1 MPIGRRLISLE
12 GGNTPSYSGWKGMA
26 ELKRT
31 LGLWGAAGVGIG
43 AIIGT
48 GIFVL
53 IGVASGIAGPAVI
66 LSFLIAGFTALLT
79 GLSTAELSSFIT
91 ESGGSYI
98 YTTKAFGRLPG
109 FVIGWMKSFDY
120 IVGASAVSIGF
131 AAYFAYF
138 LGIPPAV
145 GTLVLVGTL
154 WPLILMILNLRGMK
168 EASGTNNVLVFL
180 KISALVL
187 FIAVGGL
194 YLFTHGDPSNYHP
207 FFPRGIS
214 GALSGA
220 SIIFFAFIGF
230 NTIAVIAE
238 EVKDPE
244 KNVPKAVLI
253 AFAICTFLYIGVSVV
268 SVGLLNWQVLGGSSA
283 PLEAA
288 LRVATGNFLILEFI
302 ALSAL
307 FATTS
312 VILASIMGGSRALFA
327 MARQRVIPGAFARIS
342 AQGIPVLTVLITG
355 IAIGAIV
362 LLTNGNLDWLASI
375 FNFGTL
381 VTFLFINLSLLRL
394 RRTMPDAKRG
404 FRVPLYPLTPV
415 VGVAS
420 CLLLSFYLSTNALLV
435 GLGWVAIGIIA
446 YAVNRKRYRDLPEGI
461 P

>member
-1 MPIGRRLISLE
+1 METMP
-12 GGNTPSYSGWKGMA
+12 
-26 ELKRT
+26 ELRRT

-66 LSFLIAGFTALLT
+66 ISFLIAGFTALLT

-91 ESGGSYI
+91 EAGGSYI

-109 FVIGWMKSFDY
+109 FLVGWMKSFDY

-145 GTLVLVGTL
+145 GTLVLVGSI
-154 WPLILMILNLRGMK
+154 WPLILMVLNLRGMK
-168 EASGTNNVLVFL
+168 EASGTNNILVAL
-180 KISALVL
+180 KVSALVL

-194 YLFTHGDPSNYHP
+194 YLITRGDFSLYHP
-207 FFPRGIS
+207 FFPRGLS

-230 NTIAVIAE
+230 NTISVIAE
-238 EVKDPE
+238 EVRDPE
-244 KNVPKAVLI
+244 RNVPRAVLI
-253 AFAICTFLYIGVSVV
+253 SFAVCTVLYIGVSAV
-268 SVGLLNWQVLGGSSA
+268 SVGLLPWRVLGESSA

-288 LRVATGNFLILEFI
+288 LRVATDNFFILEFI
-302 ALSAL
+302 AVSAL

-312 VILASIMGGSRALFA
+312 VILASILGGSRALFA
-327 MARQRVIPGAFARIS
+327 MARQRVIPGLFARIS
-342 AQGIPVLTVLITG
+342 GQGIPVLTVLVTG

-362 LLTNGNLDWLASI
+362 FLTNGNLDWLASI

-381 VTFLFINLSLLRL
+381 VTFFFINASLLRL
-394 RRTMPDAKRG
+394 RRTMPDVSRG
-404 FRVPLYPLTPV
+404 FRVPLYPFTPV
-415 VGVAS
+415 LGLVS
-420 CLLLSFYLSTNALLV
+420 CLLLSFYLSANALLV
-435 GLGWVAIGIIA
+435 GLGWVAVGMVA
-446 YAVNRKRYRDLPEGI
+446 YAVNRERYRDIPEGA